1 VPDAPRKLVRLI
13 EPAFAQTR
21 RCERH
26 WDDRVDVRPEVTC
39 EMS

>member
-1 VPDAPRKLVRLI
+1 VPDASGKLVSLI

-26 WDDRVDVRPEVTC
+26 RDDRVDVCAEVAR
-39 EMS
+39 EVR